1 MSLPTNK
8 DVARILSTSSNHI
21 PQDEEDDRDAIEVGQ
36 LYVTLIA
43 EGANNTWYLASCMNI
58 ADAQCEMEFLQ
69 RVDKSSN
76 LKWKHPNKL
85 DKDILPK
92 NAIISCDIDGE
103 WDVSQDRNMIY
114 TLRNHVY
121 INQVVSDIM

>member
-1 MSLPTNK
+1 
-8 DVARILSTSSNHI
+8 
-21 PQDEEDDRDAIEVGQ
+21 
-36 LYVTLIA
+36 
-43 EGANNTWYLASCMNI
+43 MNI
-58 ADAQCEMEFLQ
+58 ADDQCEMEFLQ